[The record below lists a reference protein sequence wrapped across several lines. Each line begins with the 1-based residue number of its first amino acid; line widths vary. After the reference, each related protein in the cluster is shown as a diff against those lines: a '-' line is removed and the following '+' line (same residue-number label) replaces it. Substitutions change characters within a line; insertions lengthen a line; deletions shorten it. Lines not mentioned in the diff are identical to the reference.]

1 MKKKTTNKKKQ
12 KTSFTRFLALF
23 ALGGFLL
30 GTLFIFGFYY
40 AVAGGLFGKIP
51 SNEELKAI
59 KNFQGSD
66 IYSADK
72 QLMGRYFIENRSNVS
87 FEELAPCISQALVA
101 TEDVRF
107 FTHEGIDQRSLMRVL
122 FKTIILGQNTGGGS
136 TISQQLA
143 KNLFGREQYGFL
155 TMPVVKIKEGIIAN
169 KLNELYTKNE
179 ILTLY
184 LNTVSLGEDT
194 YGIETASER
203 FFNKP
208 PQNITVEEA
217 AVLIGMLKA
226 PTTYNPRLNPKDAL
240 RRRNTVL
247 SQMFKYN
254 YLTQTVY
261 DSLKALPI
269 TLNYTR
275 KDKNEGIAGYFREYA
290 KQEIET
296 LLSKYKKENEQP
308 YDLYTDGLKVYTTID
323 TRLQLAAEKALK
335 NHIELL
341 TKQIRKE
348 LWVDLTRGSKKNI
361 TLNALK
367 KSARYQA
374 LQQTTK
380 TEKELLNALRKPI
393 KTTLITFKGE
403 VDTTISPLDSVA
415 YNLSF
420 LQAAYMAVN
429 PQQGNL
435 LAWVGGINYK
445 HFPYDRV
452 LASRQLGSVFKP
464 LVYAKALERGRG
476 ICDKINNEQI
486 KYTQFSD
493 WSPKNSDGQ
502 YGGKYSLIG
511 ALTNSINTVS
521 VQLLMENGIK
531 NQLDFCSR
539 LGIEDSLPAVPSLA
553 LGTANVSLK
562 KILEVYT
569 VFANEGKKQPI
580 YFIEKITTADDVVI
594 YQHEQTNAEQLI
606 DPLVAHNITRMLQSV
621 TDSGTANRL
630 RYKYKLENDIAGKT
644 GTTQNQTDGWF
655 IGYTPT
661 FLAGVWTGADNPQ
674 IHFSSI
680 RDGQGANMA
689 LPIWAETFKNYTRTD
704 AVKQLYTPA
713 FNYDVKVNCDLYYP
727 ERTDFIYQ
735 LFKRKTPRENES
747 DGLEGKKKRKKFSL
761 FKRQ

>member
-1 MKKKTTNKKKQ
+1 MRKTKTNKNKG
-12 KTSFTRFLALF
+12 KTSFVRLLTYSV
-23 ALGGFLL
+23 LGAILIGAI
-30 GTLFIFGFYY
+30 FIFGFYF
-40 AVAGGLFGKIP
+40 AVAVGLFGKVP
-51 SNEELKAI
+51 SNEELREI

-66 IYSADK
+66 IYSADN
-72 QLMGRYFIENRSNVS
+72 QLMGRYFVENRSNVS
-87 FEELAPCISQALVA
+87 FDELAPCITQALVA
-101 TEDVRF
+101 TEDARF
-107 FTHEGIDQRSLMRVL
+107 YKHEGIDQRSLMRVL
-122 FKTIILGQNTGGGS
+122 FKTIILGQNAGGGS

-143 KNLFGREQYGFL
+143 KNLFGRDNYGFL

-169 KLNELYTKNE
+169 QLNELYTKEE

-203 FFNKP
+203 FFNVP
-208 PQNITVEEA
+208 PKDLKTEQA

-226 PTTYNPRLNPKDAL
+226 PTTYNPRLNPKNAL

-247 SQMFKYN
+247 SQMHKYN
-254 YLTQTVY
+254 YLTQAVY

-269 TLNYTR
+269 VLNYTR
-275 KDKNEGIAGYFREYA
+275 KDKNEGLAGYFREHA
-290 KQEIET
+290 KQEIESI
-296 LLSKYKKENEQP
+296 LSNYKKENDKP
-308 YDLYTDGLKVYTTID
+308 YDLYTDGLKIYTTVD
-323 TRLQLAAEKALK
+323 SRLQIAAEKALT
-335 NHIELL
+335 NHIASL

-348 LWVDLTRGSKKNI
+348 LWTDLTRGNKKNL
-361 TLNALK
+361 TLNELK
-367 KSARYQA
+367 KSNRYQS
-374 LQQTTK
+374 LKQQTTS
-380 TEKELLNALRKPI
+380 EQELLKALKTPI

-445 HFPYDRV
+445 FFPYDHV
-452 LASRQLGSVFKP
+452 LSSRQLGSIFKP
-464 LVYAKALERGRG
+464 LIYAKALERGRD

-486 KYTQFSD
+486 KYTQFDD
-493 WSPKNSDGQ
+493 WSPKNSDGK

-511 ALTNSINTVS
+511 ALTNSINTIS
-521 VQLLMENGIK
+521 VQLLMESGIK
-531 NQLDFCSR
+531 NQLDFCKR
-539 LGIEDSLPAVPSLA
+539 LGIEDSLPAVPSMA
-553 LGTANVSLK
+553 LGTANVSLN
-562 KILEVYT
+562 KIIEVYT
-569 VFANEGKKQPI
+569 VFANQGKKQPI

-594 YQHEQTNAEQLI
+594 YQHKQPEAQQLI
-606 DPLVAHNITRMLQSV
+606 DTLVAQNITRMLQSV
-621 TDSGTANRL
+621 TDSGTAARL
-630 RYKYKLENDIAGKT
+630 RFKYKLENDIAGKT

-680 RDGQGANMA
+680 KDGQGANMA
-689 LPIWAETFKNYTRTD
+689 LPIWAEAFKSFTRID
-704 AVKQLYTPA
+704 SIRRYYAPP
-713 FNYDVKVNCDLYYP
+713 FNYDIEVDCDLFYP
-727 ERTDFIYQ
+727 EKTDFFHQ

-747 DGLEGKKKRKKFSL
+747 DGLDGKKKRKKFSL
-761 FKRQ
+761 FGRK